1 MTSHTNYYT
10 KTRFNHIVAWGATP
24 THNATNGT
32 YTVVETVYFIAND
45 AGASILYQNTFSA
58 FFNSLDNVPVY
69 VSPELTKAHY
79 EYRGSVTNTSISI
92 MIYDIDFTSSTA
104 PVTQLIVSNSA
115 GYLSTTQNIASFTM
129 TNYFIGDYFMV
140 IRNGVTESTYQFMGE
155 ELIPLRFRDLT
166 AEELVSSI
174 YMTYVDDFFFKQLY
188 VLDLYHN
195 GDSTY
200 PGYDIYEYSYG
211 NLAQTIRVIPQAPS
225 IYFNTTLPVAPSLTS
240 STKLQWDMIDGS
252 NFVRYT
258 ENDNVTGNV
267 QIDTIAVGASMQIKA
282 ASPNSECVLIRNT
295 GNDEFRVYQLT
306 NNGTAATA
314 GSPNLIPTALT
325 SQVSST
331 TWMISNDCL
340 RIKTDSNIY
349 SAASTSSSF
358 AFVQA
363 VSSWMAVDD
372 SLTYALTAT

>member
-1 MTSHTNYYT
+1 MIASNVLYAYFTASNSYSSILTLTAHTNYYI
-10 KTRFNHIVAWGATP
+10 KTRFNHIVTWGATP
-24 THNATNGT
+24 THNVTNGT

-92 MIYDIDFTSSTA
+92 MIYDIDFTASTS
-104 PVTQLIVSNSA
+104 PVTQLTMSNSA
-115 GYLSTTQNIASFTM
+115 GYLSTTQNIASFSM

-140 IRNGVTESTYQFMGE
+140 IRNGVSESTYQFMGE

-166 AEELVSSI
+166 AEELASTI

-240 STKLQWDMIDGS
+240 STNLQWDMIDGS
-252 NFVRYT
+252 SFVR
-258 ENDNVTGNV
+258 
-267 QIDTIAVGASMQIKA
+267 
-282 ASPNSECVLIRNT
+282 
-295 GNDEFRVYQLT
+295 
-306 NNGTAATA
+306 
-314 GSPNLIPTALT
+314 
-325 SQVSST
+325 
-331 TWMISNDCL
+331 
-340 RIKTDSNIY
+340 
-349 SAASTSSSF
+349 
-358 AFVQA
+358 
-363 VSSWMAVDD
+363 
-372 SLTYALTAT
+372 